1 MASDLVAMTTG
12 SAKAEAI
19 GTLLQ
24 RAESEWELL
33 DEEDLT
39 DINEHNLPEER
50 FEPAA
55 ALERAELHDAANITL
70 AKLRLGGAL
79 EELVDQRII
88 TPEQLVDLA
97 TGPAGATQVPG
108 KNFELNIRILPEN
121 DPNNLYMPDAE
132 GGAVATGDARLNE
145 PINRFV
151 AVTFRGEDPV
161 QGGLIVNPP
170 SLDCPPDLYVYRL
183 DFGDGFNSSGS
194 ANLRLNDL
202 IGLLG
207 DNPFLEAIGSVADD
221 YEAEFSYAF
230 GMNGG
235 LIAGYDTRTADL
247 EDFFYIDTRG
257 VLPFAQ
263 WVEGQPSDLWGF
275 DTAQDG
281 YDPGFAE
288 ALLRLDAGLDRLQR
302 PDRFK
307 LNGKL
312 FLKAGSVKTA
322 MNLFSR

>member
-1 MASDLVAMTTG
+1 
-12 SAKAEAI
+12 
-19 GTLLQ
+19 
-24 RAESEWELL
+24 
-33 DEEDLT
+33 
-39 DINEHNLPEER
+39 
-50 FEPAA
+50 
-55 ALERAELHDAANITL
+55 
-70 AKLRLGGAL
+70 
-79 EELVDQRII
+79 
-88 TPEQLVDLA
+88 
-97 TGPAGATQVPG
+97 
-108 KNFELNIRILPEN
+108 
-121 DPNNLYMPDAE
+121 MPDAE
-132 GGAVATGDARLNE
+132 GGAVAPGDARLNE

-247 EDFFYIDTRG
+247 EDFFYLDTRG

-307 LNGKL
+307 LNGETL
-312 FLKAGSVKTA
+312 PEGWISEDSNELI
-322 MNLFSR
+322 FSLVEGNPLSELRVFSEGDELPSSLLLELEPVQVDRRRILAIFSTVLTVRC